1 MTDWIIGFIE
11 RFGYAGIAL
20 LMALENIFPPIPSEL
35 IMPFA
40 GYVAATGHLHPAG
53 VIAAGTAGSLLGT
66 LPWYWLGRAVGRDR
80 LRRLVERHGRW
91 LAMSPEDLQRAD
103 EWFKRHG
110 ARAVLVG
117 RIIPALRSVVSMP
130 AGVAHM
136 PFASFLFWSG
146 IGTAVWTAALASL
159 GYVMERDYERAE
171 PFLNAASKIVV
182 AVLVLTYIWRV
193 ARFGKH
199 GPNRRA

>member
-40 GYVAATGHLHPAG
+40 GYVAATGHLHPIG
-53 VIAAGTAGSLLGT
+53 VVAAGTVGSLLGT
-66 LPWYWLGRAVGRDR
+66 LPWYWLGRAIGRER
-80 LRRLVERHGRW
+80 LRKLVTKHGRW
-91 LAMSPEDLQRAD
+91 LAMSPEDLARAD

-110 ARAVLVG
+110 ARAVLLG
-117 RIIPALRSVVSMP
+117 RIVPALRSVVSMP

-182 AVLVLTYIWRV
+182 AVLVITYIWRV
-193 ARFGKH
+193 ARFGKR
-199 GPNRRA
+199 PSTS